1 MLIKKE
7 ANMPVNFIVED
18 LNKFVVEY
26 LVNYGNLCVK
36 YGAIIKDNNVVVL
49 DGNSIEVEQQL
60 IEHIKLIA
68 NNIMAS
74 IEQAT

>member
-1 MLIKKE
+1 
-7 ANMPVNFIVED
+7 MPVNFIVED

-49 DGNSIEVEQQL
+49 DGNPIEVEQQL

-74 IEQAT
+74 IEQTT